1 MDLEMKFWH
10 VYKQI
15 NTGYVFSIISRVTNQ
30 NKWKKTLG
38 FYNFQPRT
46 SRSPS
51 PETAV
56 LEAPRVHYVRDSSAL
71 EGGRVTGGHAAPS
84 GGYLIL
90 GTWEC
95 QVEN

>member
-1 MDLEMKFWH
+1 MKLWH

-15 NTGYVFSIISRVTNQ
+15 NRGYVVSIISRVTNQ

-38 FYNFQPRT
+38 FYTLSFQPRT

-71 EGGRVTGGHAAPS
+71 EGGRVTGEHAAPS

-90 GTWEC
+90 GTWSAK
-95 QVEN
+95 